1 MRIALDG
8 IPLLTP
14 LTGIGKYTFE
24 LAAALKNIQEKPDVR
39 FFYGIHWATRLR
51 HRVKDEDK
59 QNAIKLT
66 KNHKK
71 NKWIPDSVKKW
82 LKQQIAELEF
92 TVYKPNLFHATNFV
106 ADICD
111 IPLVVTVHDLSFLRY
126 PEKLPKERIQWLS
139 EGLPRT
145 LNEASHVI
153 ADSSFTKKELISLL
167 GVNQKKIDVVHL
179 GVTPN
184 FNPRNN
190 ERLAARLKEYELE
203 PDGYIL
209 SVGTIEPRKNI
220 SRLIRAYELLPDPV
234 RSRYPL
240 VIVGIRGWKDKD
252 ISNLMEKLARK
263 GELRILGYIPDSK
276 LPFVYAGASLFVY
289 PSVYEGFGLPPLE
302 AMACGVPVV
311 VSNKTSLP
319 EITETAGVLIDPYDV
334 ESLSLTVQSLL
345 NDKAKREQMTI
356 SGIQQAKKFTWDA
369 CAERTLSV
377 YKKVIEQY

>member
-1 MRIALDG
+1 MRIAIDG
-8 IPLLTP
+8 IPLLAP

-24 LAAALKNIQEKPDVR
+24 LAAALRDLHDKPDVR

-51 HRVKDEDK
+51 HRTKNEDK
-59 QNAIKLT
+59 RNVIKLT
-66 KNHKK
+66 KNSKR
-71 NKWIPDSVKKW
+71 NRWIPDSVKKW

-92 TVYKPNLFHATNFV
+92 TIYRPNLFHATNFV

-145 LNEASHVI
+145 LSGASRVI
-153 ADSSFTKKELISLL
+153 AVSSFTKKELISLL
-167 GVNQKKIDVVHL
+167 GVNDEKIDVVYH
-179 GVTPN
+179 GVNSN
-184 FNPRNN
+184 FRPRNKK
-190 ERLAARLKEYELE
+190 RLAAKLKEFELE

-234 RSRYPL
+234 RARYPL
-240 VIVGIRGWKDKD
+240 VVSGMRGWKDET
-252 ISNLMEKLARK
+252 ISNLMERLARK
-263 GELRILGYIPDSK
+263 GELRILGYTSDSN
-276 LPFVYAGASLFVY
+276 LPFVYAGAALFVY

-311 VSNKTSLP
+311 ISNRTSLP
-319 EITETAGVLIDPYDV
+319 EIAETAGVLIDPYDV
-334 ESLSLTVQSLL
+334 ESLSITVQSLL
-345 NDKAKREQMTI
+345 NDKVKREQMAI
-356 SGIQQAKKFTWDA
+356 LGMQQAKKFTWES
-369 CAERTLSV
+369 CAERTFSI
-377 YKKVIEQY
+377 YNNVIEHC

>member
-24 LAAALKNIQEKPDVR
+24 LATALKSLQEKPDVR
-39 FFYGIHWATRLR
+39 FFYGIHWVTRLR
-51 HRVKDEDK
+51 HRAQDEDK
-59 QNAIKLT
+59 RNVITYT
-66 KNHKK
+66 KTHKK
-71 NKWIPDSVKKW
+71 NRWIPDSAKKW

-92 TVYKPNLFHATNFV
+92 AVYKPNLFHATNFV

-111 IPLVVTVHDLSFLRY
+111 IPMVVTVHDLSFLRY

-167 GVNQKKIDVVHL
+167 GVNEKKIDVVHL
-179 GVTPN
+179 GVTPD
-184 FNPRNN
+184 FRPRNH
-190 ERLAARLKEYELE
+190 ERLAAKLKEYELE

-220 SRLIRAYELLPDPV
+220 SRLIHAYELLPDPI
-234 RSRYPL
+234 RSLYPL
-240 VIVGIRGWKDKD
+240 VVVGMRGWKDEA

-263 GELRILGYIPDSK
+263 GELRILGYIPDDK
-276 LPFVYAGASLFVY
+276 LPFVYSGASLFVY